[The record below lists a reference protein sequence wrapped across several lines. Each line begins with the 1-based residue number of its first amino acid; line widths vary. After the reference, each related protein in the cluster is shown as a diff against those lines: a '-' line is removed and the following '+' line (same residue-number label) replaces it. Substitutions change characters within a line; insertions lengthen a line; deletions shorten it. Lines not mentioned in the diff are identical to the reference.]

1 MNTQNLS
8 EYPDILTI
16 EDVKAILRI
25 GTNSA
30 YRLLR
35 SGSIYYLRIGK
46 NIRVPKA
53 CLEDYLRTASKPGE
67 EVMRDV

>member
-16 EDVKAILRI
+16 EDVKTILRI
-25 GTNSA
+25 GTRSA
-30 YRLLR
+30 YRLLQ

>member
-1 MNTQNLS
+1 MNTRNLS

-25 GTNSA
+25 GTSSA

-35 SGSIYYLRIGK
+35 SGSIYYLRIGN

-67 EVMRDV
+67 EVM